1 MRHRNKVFTI
11 SKLVRY
17 FIYISLIVIIVFGTL
32 FALSGIRIMSQ
43 VEDIDPRIV
52 NMDLNETSTI
62 YDQDGN
68 LIEKIATA
76 EYRTMIGVQDIP
88 KNLKNAFIAIEDER
102 FLNHVG
108 IDPKGILASLYEAYK
123 SGDSARG
130 ASTITQQLVK
140 NTFLT
145 PARTLERKLKEIEIS
160 IKLEK
165 MLTKDQI
172 LEAYLNRVSMGQN
185 AYGVEEA
192 AQTYFNK
199 HAKNLDL
206 VECAMLASIVKNPNI
221 YPPFYRVAPS
231 NFDSTKMEKVGTI
244 DLLGQ
249 TYILVYNPTNENR
262 ANAVLRKMHELGLI
276 TNEEYDEAKK
286 VDKKSLLKPAEKKE
300 NQITNYFA
308 DYVKERVVEDLQDK
322 FGWTKSRAQD
332 ELFYGGLKI
341 YSTID
346 MKLQQEV
353 ENDYKKFNEI
363 LVGDTTHLKAPLLLD
378 MTVDQYGNIIDS
390 KNRLVFLNRNNVL
403 NNDGLIY
410 LAENEYKF
418 ADNGD
423 LMIKSVKMV
432 PYPSNVDVLDFYTID
447 EKKNLLT
454 HTIGSLPIK
463 KDDFNMENGW
473 IRINKKALDEN
484 PELYEIKDGL
494 LVFKEGQI
502 FINKNGIVQPQS
514 STIIIDYKKGHIIA
528 MAGGRDVDGRRIF
541 NRATNSERQP
551 GSSIKPVGVYLEALD
566 NGYTAGSAIDDVPF
580 NLNGN
585 PWPNNWYSG
594 YKGITSLRYAVE
606 QSINTSAVHTLNSLG
621 VKKVIPYLEKMGIIN
636 KEHPERD
643 TFVTEEENAK
653 YNDENSSAL
662 ALGGMTK
669 GLSPLTLASAYTA
682 IANGGVYIKPSPYTK
697 VINKDGATILEYKP
711 QGVRVV
717 SEQTAYIM
725 KDILRTVVSNGL
737 GKAAK
742 VPNQVTAGK
751 TGTTQ
756 YTADLWFVG
765 FTDYYLGAT
774 WIGSDTPRIT
784 MNKNSMIAAQM
795 WENIMEKAHEG
806 LAPVNEFKMPDGIVK
821 AQICTQSGKAPTQ
834 LCTADPRGV
843 VKTEIFVKGTEPKNP
858 CDIHVEAKICEESGL
873 LANPYCPI
881 DHVKTTV
888 CINRKPQYVPSAHN
902 GIVPSDWGYSY
913 PQGYCDLHNENTQ
926 NEDGETSDLFDPD
939 IETGDSED
947 SNKDNRTNKDNKD
960 KNNTTTKP
968 KENKKPRDVVVPK
981 EDQKPGANE
990 NSGGTIDL
998 FN

>member
-1 MRHRNKVFTI
+1 MRHRNKVFTL

-17 FIYISLIVIIVFGTL
+17 FIYISLIVVVVFATL
-32 FALSGIRIMSQ
+32 FALAGFRIMSQ

-76 EYRTMIGVQDIP
+76 EYRTMIGIEQMP

-102 FLNHVG
+102 FKDHIG
-108 IDPKGILASLYEAYK
+108 IDPRGILASLYEAYK

-145 PARTLERKLKEIEIS
+145 PARTIERKLKEAEIA

-192 AQTYFNK
+192 SLTYFNK
-199 HAKNLDL
+199 HAKDLDL
-206 VECAMLASIVKNPNI
+206 VECAMLASVVKNPNI
-221 YPPFYRVAPS
+221 YPPFYRVAP
-231 NFDSTKMEKVGTI
+231 NKFDATKMEKVGTI

-249 TYILVYNPTNENR
+249 TYILVFNPENENR

-276 TNEEYDEAKK
+276 TDDEYNKAKA

-308 DYVKERVVEDLQDK
+308 DYVKERVIDDLQEK
-322 FGWTKSRAQD
+322 YGWTKSRAQD

-341 YSTID
+341 YSTINV
-346 MKLQQEV
+346 KLQRQIE
-353 ENDYKKFNEI
+353 EDYKKFNEI
-363 LVGDTTHLKAPLLLD
+363 LVGDTTRLKAPLLLD
-378 MTVDQYGNIIDS
+378 MTQDQYGNIVDS
-390 KNRLVFLNRNNVL
+390 KGKLVFLNRNNIL
-403 NNDGLIY
+403 NEDGRIY
-410 LAENEYKF
+410 LTKDEYKF
-418 ADNGD
+418 AGNGD
-423 LMIKSVKMV
+423 LMIKSVKMTA
-432 PYPSNVDVLDFYTID
+432 YNSNVDVMDFYTID

-463 KDDFNMENGW
+463 KDDFNIDGGW
-473 IRINKKALDEN
+473 IRINKAALNEN
-484 PELYEIKDGL
+484 PELYEIKDEL
-494 LVFKEGQI
+494 LLFKEGQV

-514 STIIIDYKKGHIIA
+514 STIIIDYKNGHIVA

-551 GSSIKPVGVYLEALD
+551 GSAIKPVGVYLEALD
-566 NGYTAGSAIDDVPF
+566 KGYTAGSAIDDVPF
-580 NLNGN
+580 ILNGK

-606 QSINTSAVHTLNSLG
+606 QSINTSAVHTLNAVGAKNVL
-621 VKKVIPYLEKMGIIN
+621 PYLEKMGIIN
-636 KEHPERD
+636 KEHPDKD
-643 TFVTEEENAK
+643 TFVSEQENPK

-682 IANGGVYIKPSPYTK
+682 IANDGVYVNPSPYTK
-697 VINKDGATILEYKP
+697 VVNKDGNVLLEYKP
-711 QGVRVV
+711 NGVKVV
-717 SEQTAYIM
+717 EPATAYVM
-725 KDILRTVVSNGL
+725 KDILRSVVDNGL

-806 LAPVNEFKMPDGIVK
+806 LAPVTEFKEPTGIVK
-821 AQICTQSGKAPTQ
+821 AQICTQSGMAPTG
-834 LCTADPRGV
+834 LCKSDARGV
-843 VKTEIFVKGTEPKNP
+843 VKTEIFVKGTEPTKA
-858 CDIHVEAKICEESGL
+858 CDVHIGAQICPESGL
-873 LANPYCPI
+873 LANQFCPNPTSGLFI
-881 DHVKTTV
+881 Q
-888 CINRKPQYVPSAHN
+888 RKPEYSPSAHS
-902 GIVPSDWGYSY
+902 GITPADWGYKLPS
-913 PQGYCDLHNENTQ
+913 GYCNIHDENHQ
-926 NEDGETSDLFDPD
+926 TSDLFNYEDDELDPNGEHQSPLNEID
-939 IETGDSED
+939 DRN
-947 SNKDNRTNKDNKD
+947 NKKEK
-960 KNNTTTKP
+960 KPEKP
-968 KENKKPRDVVVPK
+968 KK
-981 EDQKPGANE
+981 
-990 NSGGTIDL
+990 S
-998 FN
+998 